1 MGEVVNMVTKEQKTI
16 MENLEGRV
24 NPVSIFCAIGG
35 IKDLERGME
44 TVHTLMERGHVSRV
58 SIGNLPHYI
67 LTYRGR
73 ESMRGGVY
81 NAS

>member
-1 MGEVVNMVTKEQKTI
+1 MGEVVNMVTVAHKTI

-24 NPVSIFCAIGG
+24 NPVSVFCAISG
-35 IKDLERGME
+35 IKDYGYGLRMLRE
-44 TVHTLMERGHVSRV
+44 LMERGHVSRV

-67 LTYRGR
+67 LTFRGR
-73 ESMRGGVY
+73 ESMRGGAY